1 VGRNKKKTRALSN
14 IKHLVLLFWLITR
27 GWCWSVTPFP
37 RFISHI
43 YIVESPYKLQKFR
56 DSVNPFGGTG
66 FPPCTETSFCNN
78 VIESFLLLPD
88 LYKKKKGPF
97 LTFWTKSSA
106 VFLEKQSKDLRAAG
120 ASRQSKWIDESV
132 ARPSFGSL
140 CQGGSW
146 IGYPR
151 NWCYYSIAEE
161 APLAVQE
168 MPANAAKAGPVMA
181 WLECCIRIT
190 VVANATGV
198 IFFLITC
205 V

>member
-1 VGRNKKKTRALSN
+1 VERNKKKTRALSN

-78 VIESFLLLPD
+78 VIWILSTITWPLQKEKGAVSDLLNKRL
-88 LYKKKKGPF
+88 F
-97 LTFWTKSSA
+97 M
-106 VFLEKQSKDLRAAG
+106 EKQSKDLQAAG